1 MQHKYNETSLEGL
14 AIKKQGVEGM
24 AKLVLEG
31 QDICLERKSISLRQY
46 FGQQFKQ
53 KALQTWIICD

>member
-1 MQHKYNETSLEGL
+1 MQRKYNETSLGGL

-53 KALQTWIICD
+53 KALQTWIIW